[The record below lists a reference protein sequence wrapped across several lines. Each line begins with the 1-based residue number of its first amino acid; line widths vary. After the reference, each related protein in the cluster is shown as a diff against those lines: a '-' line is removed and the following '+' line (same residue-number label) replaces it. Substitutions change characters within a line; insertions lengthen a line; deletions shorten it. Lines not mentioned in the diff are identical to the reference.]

1 MLRITPLL
9 WCVVVVVAV
18 LAPAH
23 AQQDSSAPVEAG
35 RAALV
40 SLAKNNT
47 AIVQQLEEALMSGDL
62 EAAKAAY
69 AKSRWAYEQIEVW
82 AGGFGDIDC
91 DIDCRPYAYDYGEA
105 LGNAF
110 LMSYL
115 EPGTH
120 FKGFH
125 KIEGLLYR
133 DGNVSSAS
141 DFIDGLKNSSSQL
154 TAALDDASN
163 FDGKQALGNAAGLAR
178 EVASKKISSEEET
191 FSDLSNLIFVNNFK
205 GIRAVVEPFLDG
217 ASDGASSAVK
227 QALDDADAAVDGMCS
242 DYTDGATCEPY
253 SQTSMEARAKIVAAS
268 NALANAVNSLAA
280 DLNLVESGEEEDAE
294 DDCVANSPPTAYD
307 GTSEQIQAG
316 LKYFKSLMPQQM
328 ATAKDL
334 KAKIASG
341 DLEATK
347 AAYDKSRP
355 FYEQIE
361 VLAASF
367 EDTDCAIDCR
377 PYSFDEGEESEEFKG
392 FHVLEYMIFRDGLA
406 NQSAATAAVDELIST
421 LEKLETE
428 LNDASLFNAEVNF
441 DGMIGLAG
449 EVVSKKI
456 SSEEE
461 TYSDQ
466 SVLIFD
472 NNWKGILSQAKP
484 FFELAPEAGALVQ
497 EAYDAAMAC
506 IADYVMDDG
515 ASYAKYST
523 VDMKGREC
531 ITEEGYRLKD
541 AVVGL
546 ANALNIYTECHP
558 FHESR
563 VYNYRHE
570 GVAPS

>member
-1 MLRITPLL
+1 
-9 WCVVVVVAV
+9 
-18 LAPAH
+18 
-23 AQQDSSAPVEAG
+23 
-35 RAALV
+35 
-40 SLAKNNT
+40 
-47 AIVQQLEEALMSGDL
+47 
-62 EAAKAAY
+62 
-69 AKSRWAYEQIEVW
+69 
-82 AGGFGDIDC
+82 
-91 DIDCRPYAYDYGEA
+91 
-105 LGNAF
+105 
-110 LMSYL
+110 
-115 EPGTH
+115 
-120 FKGFH
+120 
-125 KIEGLLYR
+125 
-133 DGNVSSAS
+133 
-141 DFIDGLKNSSSQL
+141 
-154 TAALDDASN
+154 
-163 FDGKQALGNAAGLAR
+163 
-178 EVASKKISSEEET
+178 
-191 FSDLSNLIFVNNFK
+191 
-205 GIRAVVEPFLDG
+205 
-217 ASDGASSAVK
+217 
-227 QALDDADAAVDGMCS
+227 
-242 DYTDGATCEPY
+242 
-253 SQTSMEARAKIVAAS
+253 
-268 NALANAVNSLAA
+268 
-280 DLNLVESGEEEDAE
+280 
-294 DDCVANSPPTAYD
+294 
-307 GTSEQIQAG
+307 
-316 LKYFKSLMPQQM
+316 
-328 ATAKDL
+328 
-334 KAKIASG
+334 
-341 DLEATK
+341 
-347 AAYDKSRP
+347 
-355 FYEQIE
+355 
-361 VLAASF
+361 
-367 EDTDCAIDCR
+367 
-377 PYSFDEGEESEEFKG
+377 
-392 FHVLEYMIFRDGLA
+392 MIFRDGLA